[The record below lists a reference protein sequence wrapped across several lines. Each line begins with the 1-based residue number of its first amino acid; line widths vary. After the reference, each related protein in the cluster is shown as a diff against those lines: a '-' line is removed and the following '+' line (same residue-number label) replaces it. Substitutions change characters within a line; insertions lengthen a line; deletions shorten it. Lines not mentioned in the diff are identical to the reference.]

1 MTEYRCEK
9 CNRLLFKML
18 VKSIGYNVIDIKCNK
33 CKSINRIIISS
44 KSVEK

>member
-18 VKSIGYNVIDIKCNK
+18 VKSISYNVIDIKCNK
-33 CKSINRIIISS
+33 CKSINRIIINS
-44 KSVEK
+44 KSVN